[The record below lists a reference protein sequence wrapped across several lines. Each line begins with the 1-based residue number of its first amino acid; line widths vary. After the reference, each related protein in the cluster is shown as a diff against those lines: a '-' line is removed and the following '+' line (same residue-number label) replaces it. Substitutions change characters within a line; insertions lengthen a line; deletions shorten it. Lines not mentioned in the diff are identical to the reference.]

1 MDAVTTTLL
10 QHLLDD
16 RPRAGTDAAAAV
28 ARHAGLRDGPAGAVV
43 GRLVVP
49 DTALLASG
57 RARADLPGETL
68 WPVTVEVDGGA
79 GGVAALAGRAAS
91 GLRVEAVETS
101 LRDTADV
108 VGGVGRIATAAAT
121 LGEVDVFVE
130 LPSVPGWVRAVEVVE
145 AAGLLARVSAG
156 GDGDADA
163 LAARL
168 SVLVE
173 ADLPFSV
180 VLPAGGAHPGLTV
193 LALAMLVEALVDG
206 AEPTEAGALARD
218 PEAGR
223 VRSGLAHWDE
233 ATAVRVRRRLRA
245 VSTPEPDR
253 VLADL
258 SPSGS
263 CPEPEVSGLG
273 GGRRGRR
280 TLPRRRRPARTGP
293 GRPG

>member
-1 MDAVTTTLL
+1 MDAVLTTLL
-10 QHLLDD
+10 QRLLDD

-28 ARHAGLRDGPAGAVV
+28 GRHAGLRDGPAGALV

-57 RARADLPGETL
+57 RARAELPSPAL

-101 LRDTADV
+101 LRDTADL

-121 LGEVDVFVE
+121 LEDVEVFVE
-130 LPSVPGWVRAVEVVE
+130 LPFVPGWVRAVEVVE
-145 AAGLLARVSAG
+145 AAGLLARVTAG
-156 GDGDADA
+156 PDVDPDA
-163 LAARL
+163 LAGRL

-180 VLPAGGAHPGLTV
+180 VVPAGGGHPGLAV

-206 AEPTEAGALARD
+206 AGAAEAAALARD
-218 PEAGR
+218 PDPGR
-223 VRSGLAHWDE
+223 VRSGLAHWDA

-245 VSTPEPDR
+245 VGTPDPGA

-258 SPSGS
+258 VAL
-263 CPEPEVSGLG
+263 EV
-273 GGRRGRR
+273 
-280 TLPRRRRPARTGP
+280 LPAT
-293 GRPG
+293 